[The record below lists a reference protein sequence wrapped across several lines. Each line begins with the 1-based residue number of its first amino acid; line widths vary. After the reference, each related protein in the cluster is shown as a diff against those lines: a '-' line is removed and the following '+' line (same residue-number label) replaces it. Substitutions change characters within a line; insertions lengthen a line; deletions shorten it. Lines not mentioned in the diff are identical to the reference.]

1 MEKKNNKLLIIIII
15 AIISILIIGSV
26 LFFCILNKN
35 KLAGQVSFSS
45 PESISKDYIK
55 SILEK
60 DYQSAL
66 KYVYTEDNSCNSCIT
81 AEDYKNYL
89 EKKIISF

>member
-1 MEKKNNKLLIIIII
+1 MICEKKKKYNYRKTKRTKIKN
-15 AIISILIIGSV
+15 AISIDER
-26 LFFCILNKN
+26 
-35 KLAGQVSFSS
+35 

-55 SILEK
+55 AILEK

-89 EKKIISF
+89 EKKVILF